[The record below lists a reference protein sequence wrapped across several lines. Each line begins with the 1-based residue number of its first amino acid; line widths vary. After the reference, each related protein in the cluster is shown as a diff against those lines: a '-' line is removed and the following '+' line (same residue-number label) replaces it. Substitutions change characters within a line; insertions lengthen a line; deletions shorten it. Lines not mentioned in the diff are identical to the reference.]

1 MATQVILLE
10 RIEKLGDMGET
21 VRVKPGYARN
31 YLIPQRKA
39 LRATAENRAYFETQE
54 KQLKAENEK
63 RRKEAEKQ
71 AVKLKGLK
79 VPLIRQ
85 ASEGGQLYG
94 SVTARDIAQE
104 VSTLSGEQ
112 VTRAM
117 IQIHQNFKTI
127 GLFSVEVALHPEVKV
142 EVVVNIARTLD
153 EAETQAST
161 GRALIADHRGEL
173 IGQDSDEEQL
183 ESVLEDSALEARKE
197 KKEADAAKAEEDK
210 AKEEARALKKAEK
223 EAAKAAAA
231 EEDEVEAESEE
242 AADEEAKDA

>member
-39 LRATAENRAYFETQE
+39 LRATPENRAYFETQE
-54 KQLKAENEK
+54 KHLKAENEK

-71 AVKLKGLK
+71 ATKLKGLK

-153 EAETQAST
+153 EAETQANT
-161 GRALIADHRGEL
+161 GRALITDNRGEL
-173 IGQDSDEEQL
+173 VGQDSDEEQL

-197 KKEADAAKAEEDK
+197 KQEADAAKAEEEQ

-223 EAAKAAAA
+223 EAAKAASA
-231 EEDEVEAESEE
+231 EEDEAESEE